1 MDQISVSSNPY
12 GEMLRAPA
20 YLSTIQYETQAGV
33 CVCLVG
39 WERQDHVSINPLQQS
54 ISNPLAGVCVCV

>member
-33 CVCLVG
+33 CVFSGVG
-39 WERQDHVSINPLQQS
+39 TSGSR
-54 ISNPLAGVCVCV
+54 